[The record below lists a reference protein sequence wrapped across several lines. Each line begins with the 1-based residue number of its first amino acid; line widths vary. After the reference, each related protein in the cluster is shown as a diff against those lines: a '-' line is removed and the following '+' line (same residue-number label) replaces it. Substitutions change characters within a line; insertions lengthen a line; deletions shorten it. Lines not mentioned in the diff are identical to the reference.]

1 MSLHRRA
8 FLATPALLGL
18 AGCTAAELIGGSR
31 PPPKLF
37 ELTPKSTFPPNL
49 PAVKGVVRVEAA
61 TATAGLNTT
70 RIALRPSP
78 TALEYYANA
87 LWIDVLPVMVQNLF
101 VESLENSNAI
111 DAVGPAAAGV
121 PARFGLLLHIREF
134 QAEYAA
140 PDRPPTARVRLQC
153 RAVTLP
159 RRDSVAATGA
169 EAAVDATGTPLDAV
183 IDAFDEALG
192 KALREI
198 VVWAAETLHAV
209 EARG

>member
-1 MSLHRRA
+1 MSLPRRA
-8 FLATPALLGL
+8 FLTLPAIAAA
-18 AGCTAAELIGGSR
+18 AGCSPIDLVGGSR
-31 PPPKLF
+31 PPPRLY
-37 ELTPKSTFPPNL
+37 ELTPKSTFPPDL
-49 PAVKGVVRVEAA
+49 PQVKGVVRVESA

-101 VESLENSNAI
+101 VESLENSGAI

-134 QAEYAA
+134 QAEYSA
-140 PDRPPTARVRLQC
+140 PAVPPTARVRLQC

-169 EAAVDATGTPLDAV
+169 ESAVEATGTALDAV
-183 IDAFDEALG
+183 VDAFDEALG
-192 KALREI
+192 KAMREI
-198 VVWAAETLHAV
+198 VVWAAQTLHA
-209 EARG
+209 EETRR